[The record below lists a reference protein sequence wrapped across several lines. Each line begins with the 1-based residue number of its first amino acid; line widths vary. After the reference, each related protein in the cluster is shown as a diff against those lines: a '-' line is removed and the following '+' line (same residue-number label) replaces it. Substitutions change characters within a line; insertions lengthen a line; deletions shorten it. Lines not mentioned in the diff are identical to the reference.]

1 MATNLI
7 TLAEYKAY
15 EGITGTGQD
24 GEITTIIPKVSQLV
38 KNVCRRTFVDWV
50 DDQKIEVYNGGSPVI
65 LLQEAPLIQINNFE
79 RSENYG
85 QTYTSLVEF
94 TDWTFDHENQQILS
108 LDPTGVFKKLING
121 YRVSYTAGYEA
132 IPEDLK
138 LAVLDLVTYYMK
150 NQGSVQSQVAV
161 TTTNAQ
167 VQYISES
174 NLPGHIKRVLDLYV
188 MNYN

>member
-24 GEITTIIPKVSQLV
+24 GEIVTIIPKVSNLV
-38 KNVCRRTFVDWV
+38 KNICRRTFVDWV
-50 DDQKIEVYNGGSPVI
+50 DEQKTEVYNGGFAI
-65 LLQEAPLIQINNFE
+65 LLQEAPLIQINTFE
-79 RSENYG
+79 KSENYG
-85 QTYTSLVEF
+85 QTYTELVEF
-94 TDWTFDHENQQILS
+94 TDWIFDQENQQIL
-108 LDPTGVFKKLING
+108 PIGVPEFKKLVNG
-121 YRVSYTAGYEA
+121 YRVSYTAGYET

-150 NQGSVQSQVAV
+150 NQGAVQSQIAV

-167 VQYISES
+167 VQYLSES
-174 NLPGHIKRVLDLYV
+174 SLPGHIKRVLDLYV